1 MLCFTQSVCTASKLC
16 SLNTQNTH
24 ASMREPTTDATPRP
38 AQDTQGYKH
47 CPLSCHNLHLLCC
60 RSRGRHGAKYTEEM
74 EDQALLADEDTGGE
88 RAGHRLMAQPSVIK
102 GGQMREYQMQGLNWL
117 IHLYDN
123 GINGILADEMVS
135 LHHSLLH
142 CLHNCNSPMWP
153 WRTWQN
159 CADHWQ
165 WRRCTCHL

>member
-1 MLCFTQSVCTASKLC
+1 MHVLLTICVHYITRKGHSSHLKACCTVV
-16 SLNTQNTH
+16 
-24 ASMREPTTDATPRP
+24 
-38 AQDTQGYKH
+38 
-47 CPLSCHNLHLLCC
+47 C

-123 GINGILADEMVS
+123 GINGILADEMVR
-135 LHHSLLH
+135 LP
-142 CLHNCNSPMWP
+142 PML
-153 WRTWQN
+153 
-159 CADHWQ
+159 A
-165 WRRCTCHL
+165 TCVPQMLC